1 MALLVVTEMPE
12 QYYRQPDGMVF
23 LLLEFLSVTSNI
35 PFKEQLVL
43 LSQPNNNNN
52 LNNKITI
59 TVVGLRLSNYWEP
72 PTHPPPTTNS
82 KLHDRAEIEQNSEN
96 KSY

>member
-43 LSQPNNNNN
+43 LSQPNNNHNP
-52 LNNKITI
+52 NNKITI
-59 TVVGLRLSNYWEP
+59 PLVGLSLSNCWEP
-72 PTHPPPTTNS
+72 SNHHHRNT
-82 KLHDRAEIEQNSEN
+82 KLHDGAEIEQNSEN
-96 KSY
+96 KIY